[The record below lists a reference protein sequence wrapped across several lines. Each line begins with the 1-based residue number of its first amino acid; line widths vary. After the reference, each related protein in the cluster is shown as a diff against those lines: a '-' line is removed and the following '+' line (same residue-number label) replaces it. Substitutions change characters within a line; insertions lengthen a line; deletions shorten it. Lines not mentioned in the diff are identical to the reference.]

1 MSNFEHLPE
10 QDLAEP
16 APARILVVDDEPLL
30 ANAVRRSL
38 SEHQVTTAGGAVE
51 AWQHLEDGC
60 AYDLILCDLA
70 MPEVNGA
77 EFYRRLGEDWPQAQD
92 RVVFMTG
99 GVFCG
104 EMEAFLNA
112 LPNPTLTK
120 PFDLTELRE
129 LISGMMQSP

>member
-1 MSNFEHLPE
+1 MPNYEHSADQAPTG
-10 QDLAEP
+10 P

-38 SEHQVTTAGGAVE
+38 SEHQVTTAGGAEE
-51 AWQHLEDGC
+51 AWQHLADGC

-77 EFYRRLGEDWPQAQD
+77 EFYRRLGERWPQVQQ

-99 GVFCG
+99 GVFSD
-104 EMEAFLNA
+104 EMETFLNG

-120 PFDLTELRE
+120 PFDLTELRA
-129 LISGMMQSP
+129 LISGMMQQS